1 MALNNFIDR
10 IRTSYKDFWTQI
22 KSARVKGEHELR
34 KRFMEKVIENGL
46 GYPKECIHTEKD
58 RTDIWLIDNPLPSD
72 KKSETMVPT
81 VAIEIKDFDK
91 VDDRHLIMHKNQ
103 ALSYAIPS
111 ATEYA
116 GLTNF
121 RRFYIWRIDDKSEE
135 ICDRALFQAPVDS
148 IYRGG
153 LDKKSHNSTTSPTK
167 TRTTETHSQPITIQ
181 NPYSR
186 GRNPY
191 ISETRF

>member
-10 IRTSYKDFWTQI
+10 IRKSYKDFWTQI

-34 KRFMEKVIENGL
+34 RFMETVIENGL

-58 RTDIWLIDNPLPSD
+58 RTDIWLIDNPPPSS
-72 KKSETMVPT
+72 KKSETMVLT
-81 VAIEIKDFDK
+81 VVIETKDFDK

-111 ATEYA
+111 ATKYV

-135 ICDRALFQAPVDS
+135 ICDRALFQAPVDC
-148 IYRGG
+148 IYRGV
-153 LDKKSHNSTTSPTK
+153 
-167 TRTTETHSQPITIQ
+167 
-181 NPYSR
+181 
-186 GRNPY
+186 
-191 ISETRF
+191 

>member
-10 IRTSYKDFWTQI
+10 IRKSYKDFWTQI

-34 KRFMEKVIENGL
+34 RFMKTVIENGL

-58 RTDIWLIDNPLPSD
+58 RTDIWLIGNSPPSS
-72 KKSETMVPT
+72 KKSETLVLT
-81 VAIEIKDFDK
+81 VVIETKDFDK

-111 ATEYA
+111 ATKYV

-135 ICDRALFQAPVDS
+135 ICDRALFQAPLDS
-148 IYRGG
+148 IYGG
-153 LDKKSHNSTTSPTK
+153 V
-167 TRTTETHSQPITIQ
+167 
-181 NPYSR
+181 
-186 GRNPY
+186 
-191 ISETRF
+191 